1 MNMKNLKNLSFAIFS
16 TILLSVL
23 LWGFNQKKDNDFDSR
38 PMDVG
43 IVVSDMQKS
52 LNFYTQVIG
61 MSEIST
67 WHVTPEISKSAGFTD
82 GKAVDIIN
90 LQLNDEPGAPQYKL
104 AKIQGVESEGLSH
117 SFRPGL
123 RYLTIRVDDVE
134 PYLKRIKEHN
144 IKLWGDSPL
153 DFQEYDYSVL
163 ILQDPDGAMLEIAGP
178 LRK

>member
-1 MNMKNLKNLSFAIFS
+1 MKNLKNLLIPLFS
-16 TILLSVL
+16 IILLSVF
-23 LWGFNQKKDNDFDSR
+23 LWGFNQKKENDFLSR

-43 IVVSDMQKS
+43 IVVSDLQKS
-52 LNFYTQVIG
+52 LDFYTKVIG
-61 MSEIST
+61 MTEVGP

-90 LQLNDEPGAPQYKL
+90 LKLNDEPGAPQYKL
-104 AKIQGVESEGLSH
+104 AKIQGVESETLPH

-123 RYLTIRVDDVE
+123 RYLTIRVEDIE

-144 IKLWGDSPL
+144 TKLWGDSPL
-153 DFQEYDYSVL
+153 DFPEYDYSVL

>member
-1 MNMKNLKNLSFAIFS
+1 MRNLKTFPFVLF
-16 TILLSVL
+16 TIVLLSIFF
-23 LWGFNQKKDNDFDSR
+23 WGFNQNQENGFNSR

-52 LNFYTQVIG
+52 LDFYTKVIG
-61 MSEIST
+61 MTELGP

-90 LQLNDEPGAPQYKL
+90 LKLNDEPGAPQYKL
-104 AKIQGVESEGLSH
+104 AKIQGVESETLSH

-134 PYLKRIKEHN
+134 PYLKRIKEQN
-144 IKLWGDSPL
+144 VKLWGDSPL
-153 DFQEYDYSVL
+153 DFPEYDYSVL

>member
-1 MNMKNLKNLSFAIFS
+1 MNMKNLK
-16 TILLSVL
+16 TIPYALFIIVLLSVFFL
-23 LWGFNQKKDNDFDSR
+23 GFNQTKKNEFNSR

-52 LNFYTQVIG
+52 LEFYTKVIG
-61 MSEIST
+61 MTELGP

-90 LQLNDEPGAPQYKL
+90 LKLNDEPGAPQYKL
-104 AKIQGVESEGLSH
+104 AKIQGVESETLSH

-123 RYLTIRVDDVE
+123 RYLTLRVGDVA
-134 PYLKRIKEHN
+134 PYLNRIKEHN
-144 IKLWGDSPL
+144 IELWGDSPL
-153 DFQEYDYSVL
+153 DFPEYDYSVL